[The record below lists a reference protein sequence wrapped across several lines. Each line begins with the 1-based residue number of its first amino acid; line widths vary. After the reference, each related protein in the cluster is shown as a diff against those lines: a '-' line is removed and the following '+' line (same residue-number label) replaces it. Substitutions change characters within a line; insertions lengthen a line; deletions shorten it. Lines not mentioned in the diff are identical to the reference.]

1 MTDPPPRRTPLWRSG
16 DEVVLPLFVV
26 LGALL
31 ALLGA
36 YLVPTGPVVGRH
48 VLSIGAA
55 VGVVGNV
62 AAVRLSLRTATAFAP
77 LVLMIAW
84 TAVAIV
90 LSSGR
95 SDGSVV
101 LPGSGPLAVPA
112 LVFLV
117 GGLGAGIAAGVL
129 RPPR

>member
-1 MTDPPPRRTPLWRSG
+1 VTDPAPRRTPLWRSG
-16 DEVVLPLFVV
+16 DEVVLPLFAV
-26 LGALL
+26 LGAVL

-36 YLVPTGPVVGRH
+36 YLVPTGPVVDRH
-48 VLSIGAA
+48 VLSLGAA

-77 LVLMIAW
+77 LVLLIGW

-95 SDGSVV
+95 SNGTVV
-101 LPGSGPLAVPA
+101 LSGSGPLAVPA

-117 GGLGAGIAAGVL
+117 GGLVAGIASGLL
-129 RPPR
+129 RPLR